1 MRRFVAAVLCSL
13 FAGPLYGFELT
24 VLHTNDLHA
33 HLEPVKIRGKEYG
46 GYARQATLI
55 KRFRQS
61 DKNVLL
67 LNGGDTFQG
76 TLYFNVFE
84 GLADAV
90 FMNSVGYDAMAVGNH
105 EFDRGPAVFA
115 EFCKWANF
123 PVLAANLELKNEP
136 ALASQVEP
144 YTILT
149 VGGEQIGIVG
159 AVTPDLPDISA
170 IGPNVK
176 MKEIYESVDDA
187 VKAIEGRGVNK
198 IVLVSHCG
206 YSLEKSIGERV
217 KGIDVVVGGH
227 SHSMLAPSGMPLPE
241 GFPGPLGDYPT
252 VVKRSDGSTC
262 LVLQAWEWGKVLG
275 RIKLEFDSSGRVKSW
290 KDAQPVLVDDSIPEN
305 EEIAAMIAAFR
316 KPIAAAMSEKIS
328 STTKGLPRDGT
339 MQEVIADAMLV
350 ATKSSGSV
358 AAFIN
363 VGGVRAAVE
372 AGDITLGKANEVQPF
387 RNTLMLL
394 DLTGQQ
400 LKDALETPYS
410 GQDPSGGVLWP
421 SSGTSYS
428 VDMSRPA
435 GSRVFDV
442 VIGGAPLDLAKTY
455 RLTFN
460 NFTAGGGDAHTVLKG
475 ATGYRYDTGLLDID
489 ALVDYLK
496 SKRPFD
502 HVRENRIRVQRVQFE
517 AMFGVMLEVRIA
529 A

>member
-1 MRRFVAAVLCSL
+1 MKRIFSAALTAL
-13 FAGPLYGFELT
+13 FTATSFAFELT

-55 KRFRQS
+55 DRYRKS
-61 DKNVLL
+61 DKNVVL

-90 FMNSVGYDAMAVGNH
+90 FMNAVGYDAMAVGNH
-105 EFDRGPAVFA
+105 EFDRGPAAFG
-115 EFCKWANF
+115 EFCKWAKF
-123 PVLAANLELKNEP
+123 PVLAANLELKDEP
-136 ALASQVEP
+136 SLKSHVNP
-144 YTILT
+144 YTVLT
-149 VGGEQIGIVG
+149 VGGESIGVIG

-176 MKEIYESVDDA
+176 MKDLFQSVEGA
-187 VKAIEGRGVNK
+187 VKELESSGITK
-198 IVLVSHCG
+198 IILVSHCG
-206 YSLEKSIGERV
+206 YGLEKSLAERI
-217 KGIDVVVGGH
+217 KGIDAIVGGH
-227 SHSMLAPSGMPLPE
+227 SHSMLAAPGLSFPE
-241 GFPGPLGDYPT
+241 GFPRPMGNYPT
-252 VVKRSDGSTC
+252 VVQRPDGTTC

-275 RIKLEFDSSGRVKSW
+275 RIKIEFDAEGRVKSW
-290 KDAQPVLVDDSIPEN
+290 RDAQPIVVDESVPEDP
-305 EEIAAMIAAFR
+305 EIAALIAAFR

-328 STTKGLPRDGT
+328 ATTKGLPRDGT
-339 MQEVIADAMLV
+339 MQEVIADAMLM

-363 VGGVRAAVE
+363 VGGVRAAIE

-387 RNTLMLL
+387 RNTLMLM

-410 GQDPSGGVLWP
+410 GQEPSGGVLWP
-421 SSGTSYS
+421 SAGTSYS

-435 GSRVFDV
+435 GARVFDIV
-442 VIGGAPLDLAKTY
+442 VGGAPLELSKTY

-460 NFTAGGGDAHTVLKG
+460 NFTAGGGDAHTVLKNS
-475 ATGYRYDTGLLDID
+475 TGYRYDTGLLDID
-489 ALVDYLK
+489 AFVEYLK
-496 SKRPFD
+496 SRKPFD
-502 HVRENRIRVQRVQFE
+502 HVRENRIRVQRAEFVFL
-517 AMFGVMLEVRIA
+517 FGMKIEVVLA